1 MSTLVVDASVAVK
14 WALPETDGEED
25 VAQALALLTAFQR
38 SKVNLLQPPH
48 WLAEVTAV
56 IARLRP
62 EIAAEAT
69 TLFHTLDLPVADDLE
84 VYLRGCTLATELHH
98 HLFDTLYHAVAL
110 EKGATFVT
118 ADTRYW
124 RKARS
129 HGAIRLLRELDLGGA
144 NGP

>member
-1 MSTLVVDASVAVK
+1 MTLVVDASVAVK
-14 WALPETDGEED
+14 WVLPETDAEED
-25 VAQALALLTAFQR
+25 VGPAMALLTAFQR
-38 SKVNLLQPPH
+38 DTVGLLQPPH
-48 WLAEVTAV
+48 WLAEVAAV

-69 TLFHTLDLPVADDLE
+69 TLFHALDLPVVDDLD
-84 VYLRGCTLATELHH
+84 VYLRGCALATELHH

-110 EKGATFVT
+110 EKEATFIT

-129 HGAIRLLRELDLGGA
+129 KGAIQLLRGLDLADGEA
-144 NGP
+144 